1 MESKWIKDSI
11 PSLAITLGIIVLATW
26 GYLIRFPFLQELEL
40 KAFDLRMQARGTIA
54 GSAQVGIVAI
64 DEQSLEKVGRW
75 PWSRETMARLV
86 RRLDTFNPRGVGYDI
101 SFFDPEKNPAQ
112 DELVLLA
119 QNAGK
124 LGIVPS
130 PEFVSYLKGRLRAS
144 NPDLGLALALQ
155 NSTSPQILG
164 YYFNLSKDAHA
175 TTHTLETAATY
186 PIQKQVGAKPDG
198 DLPIPQAVKARTNI
212 PLLARAARSQA
223 FFNILPDPDGTIRS
237 YNLAIRHG
245 QHVYQPLAAAIA
257 CLTNTRKPPTIITGP
272 LGVVGVQLGERY
284 VPSNEFG
291 RVTLNYRGPEKSIPH
306 IPAWKILEGDPNPDL
321 LADKFL
327 LVGVTAPAVY
337 DLRVTPFGV
346 AYPGLEVQATALD
359 NILKGD
365 FMSRPGWAPL
375 FDIAAIVGLSLL
387 CLGFLWRIRP
397 VFSLV
402 GFLLLFGGYLLLN
415 QYFFVEQ
422 LYWLNLVYPLL
433 AFSLCYLGLNV
444 YRFIF
449 ADRQKRQIRQAFSK
463 YLDPNVV
470 NDVVDD
476 PEKLRLG
483 GVKHELTVLFSDIR
497 GFTSISEKL
506 SPEALV
512 RLLNEYLSEMT
523 DIVMKNRGLLD
534 KYIGDAVMAVFGAPR
549 HYPEHPFMACRVGLE
564 MISRLKDL
572 NAHWQTQ
579 NWDGKTPPALEI
591 GVGINT
597 GPMVAGN
604 MGSRDRF
611 DYTVMGDNVN
621 LGSRLEGLNKAYGT
635 HIIISQST
643 LDQVQDLFWVR
654 CLDRVRVKG
663 KDDPVA
669 IYELIEE
676 RRLDSPCTVTYLDK
690 YEQARRMYE
699 DGEFIKAQTAFDTLK
714 AAYPEDPVLCV
725 YGKRVEQLLTTPPE
739 DWDGVYTFTT
749 K

>member
-1 MESKWIKDSI
+1 MHSKWVKDI
-11 PSLAITLGIIVLATW
+11 IWPLAITLGIIILATW

-40 KAFDLRMQARGTIA
+40 KAFDLRMQARGAIA

-86 RRLDTFNPRGVGYDI
+86 QRLDTFNPRGVGYDI

-112 DELVLLA
+112 DEIVRLA

-130 PEFVSYLKGRLRAS
+130 PGFMSYLKGRLQVT

-155 NSTSPQILG
+155 NSTAPQILG
-164 YYFNLSKDAHA
+164 YYFNFSRDAHA
-175 TTHTLETAATY
+175 TAHTLETAATY
-186 PIQKQVGAKPDG
+186 PIQKQVGDQPAG
-198 DLPIPQAVKARTNI
+198 DLPIPQAAKARTNI

-223 FFNILPDPDGTIRS
+223 FFNILPDPDGTIRG
-237 YNLAIRHG
+237 YNLAIRYG
-245 QHVYQPLAAAIA
+245 QHIYQPLAGAMA
-257 CLTNTRKPPTIITGP
+257 CLTDTRKPPIIITGP
-272 LGVVGVQLGERY
+272 LGVVGVQLGDTY
-284 VPSNEFG
+284 VPCSESG
-291 RVTLNYRGPEKSIPH
+291 RVILNYRGPEKSIPH
-306 IPAWKILEGDPNPDL
+306 IPAWKILEGDTQPEILSN
-321 LADKFL
+321 KFI

-375 FDIAAIVGLSLL
+375 FDIAAIFALSLL

-397 VFSLV
+397 VFSLL
-402 GFLLLFGGYLLLN
+402 GFLALFAGYLFVN
-415 QYFFVEQ
+415 QYFFVER

-463 YLDPNVV
+463 YLDPTVV

-506 SPEALV
+506 SPEELV

-549 HYPEHPFMACRVGLE
+549 HYPEHPVMACRVGLQ
-564 MISRLKDL
+564 MISCLKDL
-572 NAHWQTQ
+572 NAQWQTQ
-579 NWDGKTPPALEI
+579 DWDGKRPPALEI

-604 MGSRDRF
+604 MGSRERF

-643 LDQVQDLFWVR
+643 LDQVHDLFWVR

-676 RRLDSPCTVTYLDK
+676 RKKDFPCSVDYLAE
-690 YEQARRMYE
+690 YEEARRMYE
-699 DGEFIKAQTAFDTLK
+699 NGEFIKARAAFITLET
-714 AAYPEDPVLCV
+714 AYPNDPVLGV
-725 YGKRVEQLLTTPPE
+725 YGKRVEHLLTTPPK